1 MGWTI
6 RDSASSGASPSP
18 TLSWADSD
26 SPAPS
31 WAEARAAASRM
42 TAVSASR
49 IEAQHNG
56 DPPPCVQYEFLHACR
71 VVNARTLASRQA
83 RIERIANE
91 SRYILVPSPGPSAE
105 QAPSLNGGDGSG
117 NLEEFRDP
125 AEHSRTYFRVACRIK
140 PSWATLATSRP
151 DRS

>member
-18 TLSWADSD
+18 TLSWADS
-26 SPAPS
+26 PALS
-31 WAEARAAASRM
+31 WAEARAAASRR

-49 IEAQHNG
+49 IGAQHTG

-71 VVNARTLASRQA
+71 VVNARTLAPGPCLS
-83 RIERIANE
+83 EFANE
-91 SRYILVPSPGPSAE
+91 SWYIPCSLPGISE
-105 QAPSLNGGDGSG
+105 HGPSLNEG
-117 NLEEFRDP
+117 
-125 AEHSRTYFRVACRIK
+125 
-140 PSWATLATSRP
+140 